1 MIDITKLKTMP
12 AAALLLL
19 VFALLSGV
27 MFIFIAANDL
37 FFKLSFFQLILL
49 SIVGTSP
56 LIVINSFLMLIE
68 FITDEP
74 IAPMA
79 DDEIYKTFSG
89 ALMFGSIISMGVIYV
104 MVLDYLI
111 FTDSVRTCLVVGG
124 AFELPFILGKFFGKK
139 KNK

>member
-12 AAALLLL
+12 AAALLFL

-79 DDEIYKTFSG
+79 DDEIHKTFSG

-111 FTDSVRTCLVVGG
+111 FTASVRTCLVVGG
-124 AFELPFILGKFFGKK
+124 VFELPFILGKFFGKK